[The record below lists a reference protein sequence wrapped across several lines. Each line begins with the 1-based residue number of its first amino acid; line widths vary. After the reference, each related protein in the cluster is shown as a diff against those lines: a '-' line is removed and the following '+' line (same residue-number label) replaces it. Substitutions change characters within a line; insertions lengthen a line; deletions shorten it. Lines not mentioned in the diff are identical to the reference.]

1 MEKVSNES
9 YGKGDLKVTI
19 DNLKDIFVN
28 INMILP
34 FNLQLVSELEKCLS
48 NWNEQSIIADIF
60 VKLAPFLKMYNQYSN
75 SYDNA
80 LVVLAKCIKVE
91 KFALLVEECDATTGL
106 SARLDSLLIAPIQRI
121 PRYTLLLSE
130 IKKHTPE
137 GHPDQVNLDKAIPLL
152 QEVADYINKNILLA
166 ENRAKLLSL
175 SMAGAQVRF
184 LFYILIII
192 INIIIN

>member
-1 MEKVSNES
+1 
-9 YGKGDLKVTI
+9 
-19 DNLKDIFVN
+19 
-28 INMILP
+28 MILP
-34 FNLQLVSELEKCLS
+34 FNLQLLGELDKCLAS
-48 NWNEQSIIADIF
+48 WDENSVIADVF
-60 VKLAPFLKMYNQYSN
+60 FRLAPFLKMYNQYSN

-80 LVVLAKCIKVE
+80 LSVLARCTKLE

-130 IKKHTPE
+130 MKKHTPE
-137 GHPDQVNLDKAIPLL
+137 GHPDQANLDKAIPLL

-175 SMAGAQVRF
+175 SMAGAQV
-184 LFYILIII
+184 
-192 INIIIN
+192 